1 MSKRICNLSDLAD
14 GIARGYA
21 LSIAGQKISV
31 ILIHH
36 AGQVYAYQN
45 SCPHTGVS
53 LDWMPDEF
61 MDVSGKL
68 LQCATH
74 GALFQPENGYCI
86 HGPCVG
92 SYLKKV
98 AIQIKNSNIYLE

>member
-1 MSKRICNLSDLAD
+1 MSNQICKLSDLPD
-14 GIARGYA
+14 GLARGYE
-21 LSIAGQKISV
+21 LSIAGQKISL
-31 ILIHH
+31 ILIHQS
-36 AGQVYAYQN
+36 GQVYAYQN

-74 GALFQPENGYCI
+74 GALFQPQDGYCI
-86 HGPCVG
+86 HGPCAG
-92 SYLKKV
+92 SYLKKLT
-98 AIQIKNSNIYLE
+98 IQIKNSIVYLD